1 MLGTGQSRAFGCC
14 FFCLLSP
21 NSASE
26 NNSNDK
32 IVDIKDIKAIID
44 LMRKNSVSEFELEK
58 QDFKIRLKR
67 GSNGTIS
74 STQFEEVSLAGYQP
88 APLSLTPGSISAQ
101 QPQLSIN
108 EVDIKSPMIGTF
120 YRAPSP
126 EAGSYVEVGAEVN
139 PDTVVC
145 IIEAMKVMNEI
156 KAEAKGVI
164 TQVMVENAKPVEFG
178 QPLFKIRP
186 S

>member
-1 MLGTGQSRAFGCC
+1 M
-14 FFCLLSP
+14 
-21 NSASE
+21 
-26 NNSNDK
+26 
-32 IVDIKDIKAIID
+32 DIKDIKAIID

-67 GSNGTIS
+67 GSNGVSQSIS
-74 STQFEEVSLAGYQP
+74 VDEGAMSVYPPT
-88 APLSLTPGSISAQ
+88 LSLPASSISAGQ
-101 QPQLSIN
+101 AQLALN

-126 EAGSYVEVGAEVN
+126 ESGSYVEVGTEVS
-139 PDTVVC
+139 PETVVC

-186 S
+186 N

>member
-1 MLGTGQSRAFGCC
+1 LRSLAYRIGK
-14 FFCLLSP
+14 
-21 NSASE
+21 
-26 NNSNDK
+26 NSNAK
-32 IVDIKDIKAIID
+32 NVDIKDIKAIID

-67 GSNGTIS
+67 GGNG
-74 STQFEEVSLAGYQP
+74 VAPVAGLDE
-88 APLSLTPGSISAQ
+88 APLVTYPMALSPGVVSA
-101 QPQLSIN
+101 PMAQLANN

-126 EAGSYVEVGAEVN
+126 EAASYVEVGTEVN
-139 PDTVVC
+139 PETVVC

>member
-1 MLGTGQSRAFGCC
+1 
-14 FFCLLSP
+14 
-21 NSASE
+21 
-26 NNSNDK
+26 
-32 IVDIKDIKAIID
+32 VDLKDIKAIID
-44 LMRKNSVSEFELEK
+44 LMKKNSVTEFELEK

-67 GSNGTIS
+67 GTNGGPAAATL
-74 STQFEEVSLAGYQP
+74 EDPPALGYTAPLIGIPGPIAPIATP
-88 APLSLTPGSISAQ
+88 AP
-101 QPQLSIN
+101 
-108 EVDIKSPMIGTF
+108 VDSELEIKSPMIGTF

-126 EAGSYVEVGAEVN
+126 EAAAYVEMGTEVN

-164 TQVMVENAKPVEFG
+164 TQVLIENAKPVEFG
-178 QPLFKIRP
+178 QPLFKLRP